1 MQKVVMAAICLFVT
15 VTSIAQDKTVQEL
28 KAEAGKTIAKDD
40 KDTAVK
46 IWKTGGLFNL
56 TFGQTSLS
64 NWAAGGDQFSVN
76 GNGSLNLFA
85 FYKDGRR
92 SWDNTL
98 DMELGYV
105 NTTTLGTRKT
115 NDRIDLLSKYGYQIF
130 DHTSLSGLFNFRTQ
144 FTAGYNYPNDTT
156 KVKISN
162 FLAPAYIITSLG
174 LDWKPTPNLSVF
186 VSPITSRWTIVQDDS
201 LSAKGSYGVDT
212 GKHVRNE
219 IGAYLTANYM
229 KEVVKNLTYK
239 GRLDLFSNY
248 QHNPQNIDVYM
259 TNLLSMNVYKGFS
272 FSIGADLVY
281 DDDVRVFGPNKNSP
295 RLQLREYLGIGYQRR
310 FK

>member
-28 KAEAGKTIAKDD
+28 RDESGRTIKKDD

-56 TFGQTSLS
+56 AFGQTSLS

-85 FYKDGRR
+85 FYKDGKR

-115 NDRIDLLSKYGYQIF
+115 NDRFDLLSKYGYQIF
-130 DHTSLSGLFNFRTQ
+130 DHTYLSALFNFRTQ

-156 KVKISN
+156 KIKISN
-162 FLAPAYIITSLG
+162 ALAPAYVIASLG

-186 VSPITSRWTIVQDDS
+186 ISPVTSRWTIVRDDS
-201 LSAKGSYGVDT
+201 LSAKGAYGVDT
-212 GKHVRNE
+212 GKTVRYE

-229 KEVVKNLTYK
+229 KQIVKNLTYK

-248 QHNPQNIDVYM
+248 QHNPQDVDLYM
-259 TNLLSMNVYKGFS
+259 TNILVMNVYKGFS
-272 FSIGADLVY
+272 FSIGLDMIY
-281 DDDVRVFGPNKNSP
+281 DDDVRVFGPKKNSP
-295 RLQLREYLGIGYQRR
+295 RLQVRENIGIGYSKK
-310 FK
+310 F